1 ACCALRVPTQG
12 SGRWPR
18 LRATDHAPRNSPSP
32 ASANS
37 CLAVNRLCD
46 QTALMIR
53 TVVILSGILLLA
65 AGTILAAEDRDAK
78 VLSDRK
84 NVQATGNWIYNDLTN
99 AIDQAGRTGRPL
111 LVVFRC
117 VP

>member
-1 ACCALRVPTQG
+1 MLRTLLIV
-12 SGRWPR
+12 SG
-18 LRATDHAPRNSPSP
+18 L
-32 ASANS
+32 
-37 CLAVNRLCD
+37 
-46 QTALMIR
+46 
-53 TVVILSGILLLA
+53 LLLA
-65 AGTILAAEDRDAK
+65 AGTVLSAEDRDAK

-99 AIDQAGRTGRPL
+99 GIEQAARTGRPL